1 MSIENNDRDKVVNA
15 LGGKKGLIDSGLP
28 SVLFLIVFNI
38 ADNLRTAL
46 YAAVITSALLTILR
60 LIKKDTIQHVISGFI
75 GVAFCAYL
83 ANRTGNATDFFLP
96 KFLTNLVYGTVY
108 LIGNVAGWPILGL
121 VLGPILGENLLWR
134 KNPERKK
141 AYIRAGWLWVAMF
154 YLRLLVQ
161 VPIYLSGPE
170 NLNLLGSVNLAMG
183 YPLFAA
189 AAWGSWLIIKKV
201 PSVKPEDLLLMK
213 HALI

>member
-1 MSIENNDRDKVVNA
+1 MSFESDDRAKVVNA

-28 SVLFLIVFNI
+28 SVLFLIVFNF
-38 ADNLRTAL
+38 ADDLQIAL
-46 YAAVITSALLTILR
+46 YSAVATSALLTIIR
-60 LIKKDTIQHVISGFI
+60 LARKDTIQHVISGFI

-108 LIGNVAGWPILGL
+108 LIANVVGWPIIGL
-121 VLGPILGENLLWR
+121 VLGPILGENLAWR
-134 KNPERKK
+134 KNPERKR

-154 YLRLLVQ
+154 YVRLLVQ

-189 AAWGSWLIIKKV
+189 AAWGSWLIIRKV
-201 PSVKPEDLLLMK
+201 PTVKPDN
-213 HALI
+213 

>member
-1 MSIENNDRDKVVNA
+1 MSLENDDRDKVVNA

-28 SVLFLIVFNI
+28 SILFLIVFNI

-46 YAAVITSALLTILR
+46 FAAVITSAVLTILR
-60 LIKKDTIQHVISGFI
+60 LIKKDSIQHVISGFI

-108 LIGNVAGWPILGL
+108 LIANVAGWPILGL

-134 KNPERKK
+134 NHPERKK

-201 PSVKPEDLLLMK
+201 PSVKAGD
-213 HALI
+213 

>member
-1 MSIENNDRDKVVNA
+1 MSQDKEDRAKVVNA

-28 SVLFLIVFNI
+28 SILFLIVFNV
-38 ADNLRTAL
+38 AHDLKSAL
-46 YAAVITSALLTILR
+46 YAAVGTSALLTIIR
-60 LIKKDTIQHVISGFI
+60 LIKRDTIQHVISGFI

-83 ANRTGNATDFFLP
+83 ANRTGNANDFFLP

-108 LIGNVAGWPILGL
+108 LIANLVGWPVLGL

-134 KNPERKK
+134 NHPERKK
-141 AYIRAGWLWVAMF
+141 AYIRAGWLWVGMF

-189 AAWGSWLIIKKV
+189 AAWGSWLMIKEG
-201 PSVKPEDLLLMK
+201 PSGKAED
-213 HALI
+213 

>member
-141 AYIRAGWLWVAMF
+141 AYMRAGWLWVAMF

-201 PSVKPEDLLLMK
+201 PSVKPED
-213 HALI
+213 

>member
-170 NLNLLGSVNLAMG
+170 NMNLLGSVNLAMG

-201 PSVKPEDLLLMK
+201 PSVKPED
-213 HALI
+213 

>member
-141 AYIRAGWLWVAMF
+141 AYTRAGWLWVAMF

-201 PSVKPEDLLLMK
+201 PSVKPED
-213 HALI
+213 

>member
-201 PSVKPEDLLLMK
+201 PSVKPED
-213 HALI
+213 

>member
-154 YLRLLVQ
+154 YSRLLVQ

-201 PSVKPEDLLLMK
+201 PSVKPED
-213 HALI
+213 

>member
-170 NLNLLGSVNLAMG
+170 NLNLLGSVNLGMG

-201 PSVKPEDLLLMK
+201 PSVKPED
-213 HALI
+213 

>member
-28 SVLFLIVFNI
+28 SVLFLIVFKI

-201 PSVKPEDLLLMK
+201 PSVKPED
-213 HALI
+213 

>member
-1 MSIENNDRDKVVNA
+1 MSAEHHAHEDREKFLSA

-28 SVLFLIVFNI
+28 SIIFLATFNLTDI
-38 ADNLRTAL
+38 LKTSV
-46 YAAVITSALLTILR
+46 YAAVISSAVLTILR
-60 LIKKDTIQHVISGFI
+60 LAKKDTIQHVISGFI

-83 ANRTGNATDFFLP
+83 ANRTGNPSDFFLP

-108 LIGNVAGWPILGL
+108 LIANIAGWPILGV
-121 VLGPILGENLLWR
+121 VLGPILGENFMWR
-134 KNPERKK
+134 KNPARKR
-141 AYIRAGWLWVAMF
+141 AYIQAGWIWVAMF
-154 YLRLLVQ
+154 YIRLIVQ

-189 AAWGSWLIIKKV
+189 AAWGSWVIIKKV
-201 PSVKPEDLLLMK
+201 PSVKDEG
-213 HALI
+213 

>member
-1 MSIENNDRDKVVNA
+1 MNQHGQDRDKVINA

-28 SVLFLIVFNI
+28 AVVFLVVFNLNQ
-38 ADNLRTAL
+38 DLRGAIWASL
-46 YAAVITSALLTILR
+46 SLSIILAIWR
-60 LIKKDTIQHVISGFI
+60 LARKDTIQHVISGFI

-96 KFLTNLVYGTVY
+96 KFLTNLAYGTVY
-108 LIGNVAGWPILGL
+108 LIANVVGWPILGL

-189 AAWGSWLIIKKV
+189 AAWGSWLIIRKV
-201 PSVKPEDLLLMK
+201 PTVKPDN
-213 HALI
+213 

>member
-1 MSIENNDRDKVVNA
+1 MSLENDDRDKVVNA

-28 SVLFLIVFNI
+28 SILFLIVFNI
-38 ADNLRTAL
+38 AHNLRTAVF
-46 YAAVITSALLTILR
+46 AAVITSAVLTIIR

-75 GVAFCAYL
+75 GVVICAYL

-108 LIGNVAGWPILGL
+108 LIANLVGWPILGL

-134 KNPERKK
+134 NHPKRKK

-154 YLRLLVQ
+154 YLRLLIQ

-201 PSVKPEDLLLMK
+201 PSVKAEG
-213 HALI
+213 

>member
-1 MSIENNDRDKVVNA
+1 MSQDKEDRAKVVTA

-28 SVLFLIVFNI
+28 SILFLIVFNV
-38 ADNLRTAL
+38 AHDLKSAL
-46 YAAVITSALLTILR
+46 YAAVGTSALLTIIR

-83 ANRTGNATDFFLP
+83 ANRTGNANDFFLP

-108 LIGNVAGWPILGL
+108 LIANLVGWPVLGL

-134 KNPERKK
+134 NHPERKK
-141 AYIRAGWLWVAMF
+141 AYIRAGWLWVGMF

-189 AAWGSWLIIKKV
+189 AAWGSWLIIRIV
-201 PSVKPEDLLLMK
+201 PGV
-213 HALI
+213 

>member
-1 MSIENNDRDKVVNA
+1 MSLENDDRDKVVNA

-28 SVLFLIVFNI
+28 SILFLIVFNI

-46 YAAVITSALLTILR
+46 FAAVITSAVLTILR

-108 LIGNVAGWPILGL
+108 LNAKVVGWQILGL

-134 KNPERKK
+134 NHPERKK

-201 PSVKPEDLLLMK
+201 PSVKAED
-213 HALI
+213 

>member
-170 NLNLLGSVNLAMG
+170 NLNFLGSVNLAMG

-201 PSVKPEDLLLMK
+201 PSVKPED
-213 HALI
+213 

>member
-1 MSIENNDRDKVVNA
+1 MSFENDDRDKVVNA

-28 SVLFLIVFNI
+28 SILFLIVFNI

-46 YAAVITSALLTILR
+46 FAAVITSAVLTILR

-108 LIGNVAGWPILGL
+108 LIANLAGWPILGL
-121 VLGPILGENLLWR
+121 MLGPILGENLSWR
-134 KNPERKK
+134 HNRARKT
-141 AYIRAGWLWVAMF
+141 AYLQASWLWVGLF
-154 YLRLLVQ
+154 FTRLIVQ
-161 VPIYLSGPE
+161 YPIYRSG
-170 NLNLLGSVNLAMG
+170 NLNLLGTVNLAMG
-183 YPLFAA
+183 YPLFFAA
-189 AAWGSWLIIKKV
+189 AYGTWLVIKSQPPV
-201 PSVKPEDLLLMK
+201 ERTEN
-213 HALI
+213 

>member
-1 MSIENNDRDKVVNA
+1 MNNEADDRAKVVNA
-15 LGGKKGLIDSGLP
+15 LGGKKGLIDSGAP
-28 SVLFLIVFNI
+28 SILFLIAFNV
-38 ADNLRTAL
+38 ADNLKTAL
-46 YAAVITSALLTILR
+46 YAAVATSAILTIIR
-60 LIKKDTIQHVISGFI
+60 LFKKDTIQHVISGFI

-83 ANRTGNATDFFLP
+83 ANRTGNANDFFLP
-96 KFLTNLVYGTVY
+96 KFLTNFVYGTVY
-108 LIGNVAGWPILGL
+108 LIANVVGWPILGL

-134 KNPERKK
+134 KHPERKK

-161 VPIYLSGPE
+161 VPIYLSGPA

-189 AAWGSWLIIKKV
+189 AAWGSWLILRKV
-201 PSVKPEDLLLMK
+201 PSLRADG
-213 HALI
+213 

>member
-1 MSIENNDRDKVVNA
+1 MSLENDDRDKVVNA

-28 SVLFLIVFNI
+28 SILFLIVFNI

-46 YAAVITSALLTILR
+46 FAAVVTSAVLTILR

-108 LIGNVAGWPILGL
+108 LIANVVGWPILGL

-134 KNPERKK
+134 NHPERKK

-201 PSVKPEDLLLMK
+201 PAAVAPEKPQL
-213 HALI
+213 

>member
-1 MSIENNDRDKVVNA
+1 MNNEADDRAKVVNA
-15 LGGKKGLIDSGLP
+15 LGGKKGLIDSGAP
-28 SVLFLIVFNI
+28 SILFLIVFNV
-38 ADNLRTAL
+38 ADNLKTAL
-46 YAAVITSALLTILR
+46 YSAVATSAILTIIR
-60 LIKKDTIQHVISGFI
+60 LFKKDTIQHVISGFI

-83 ANRTGNATDFFLP
+83 ANRTGNANDFFLP
-96 KFLTNLVYGTVY
+96 KFLTNFVYGTVY
-108 LIGNVAGWPILGL
+108 LIANVVGWPILGL

-134 KNPERKK
+134 KHPERKK

-189 AAWGSWLIIKKV
+189 AAYGSWLILRKV
-201 PSVKPEDLLLMK
+201 PSVRADG
-213 HALI
+213 

>member
-1 MSIENNDRDKVVNA
+1 MSFEPDDRAKVVNA

-28 SVLFLIVFNI
+28 SVFFLIVFNF
-38 ADNLRTAL
+38 ADDLRTAL
-46 YAAVITSALLTILR
+46 YAAVATSALLTIIR
-60 LIKKDTIQHVISGFI
+60 LMRKDTIQHVISGFI

-96 KFLTNLVYGTVY
+96 KFLTNLAYGTVY
-108 LIGNVAGWPILGL
+108 LIANVVGWPILGL

-189 AAWGSWLIIKKV
+189 AAWGSWLIIRKV
-201 PSVKPEDLLLMK
+201 PTVKPES
-213 HALI
+213 

>member
-1 MSIENNDRDKVVNA
+1 MSIENDDRDKVVNA

-28 SVLFLIVFNI
+28 SILFLVVFNI

-46 YAAVITSALLTILR
+46 FAAVITSVVLTIIR
-60 LIKKDTIQHVISGFI
+60 LMKKDTIQHVISGFI

-96 KFLTNLVYGTVY
+96 KFLTNLVYGTLY
-108 LIGNVAGWPILGL
+108 LIANVVGWPILGL

-134 KNPERKK
+134 NNPERKK

-201 PSVKPEDLLLMK
+201 PNVKAEN
-213 HALI
+213 

>member
-1 MSIENNDRDKVVNA
+1 MSFEPDDRAKVVSA

-28 SVLFLIVFNI
+28 SILFLIVFNF
-38 ADNLRTAL
+38 ADDLRTAL
-46 YAAVITSALLTILR
+46 YAAVATSALLTIIR
-60 LIKKDTIQHVISGFI
+60 LMRKDTIQHVISGFI

-108 LIGNVAGWPILGL
+108 LIANVVGWPVLGL

-141 AYIRAGWLWVAMF
+141 AYIRAGWLWVGMF

-170 NLNLLGSVNLAMG
+170 NLNLLGTVNLAMG

-201 PSVKPEDLLLMK
+201 PTVKPES
-213 HALI
+213 

>member
-1 MSIENNDRDKVVNA
+1 MSLENDDRDKVVNA

-28 SVLFLIVFNI
+28 SILFLIVFNI

-46 YAAVITSALLTILR
+46 FAAVITSAVLTILR

-108 LIGNVAGWPILGL
+108 LIANVAGWPILGL

-134 KNPERKK
+134 NHPERKK

-201 PSVKPEDLLLMK
+201 PSVKAGD
-213 HALI
+213 